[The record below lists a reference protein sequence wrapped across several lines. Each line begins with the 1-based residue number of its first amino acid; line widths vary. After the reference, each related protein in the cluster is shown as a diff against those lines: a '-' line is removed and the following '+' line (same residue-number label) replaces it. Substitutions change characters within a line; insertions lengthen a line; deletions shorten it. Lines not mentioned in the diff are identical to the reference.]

1 MWLSGTV
8 VFIGSIPSPKRKQ
21 KQETVWWHRPEIPVL
36 YMLRSEDG
44 KYTAIVCLKNKGGW
58 GEKDLKL

>member
-44 KYTAIVCLKNKGGW
+44 KFKARLSIQQ
-58 GEKDLKL
+58 